1 MTPKI
6 NPRGH
11 CDMNLSEEL
20 LAKCYGIIGVLRDI
34 TPEIEGTIGFGIDLK
49 VRTECLIEI
58 VSACLKIL
66 SGLCQMVIIK
76 GC

>member
-34 TPEIEGTIGFGIDLK
+34 TPEIEGTIGFGIDFE
-49 VRTECLIEI
+49 VGAECLIEI
-58 VSACLKIL
+58 VSACPKFL
-66 SGLCQMVIIK
+66 SRLC
-76 GC
+76 

>member
-1 MTPKI
+1 M
-6 NPRGH
+6 
-11 CDMNLSEEL
+11 DLSEEL
-20 LAKCYGIIGVLRDI
+20 FAKCHSILGIGGYI
-34 TPEIEGTIGFGIDLK
+34 TPEIEGTIRFGIDLK